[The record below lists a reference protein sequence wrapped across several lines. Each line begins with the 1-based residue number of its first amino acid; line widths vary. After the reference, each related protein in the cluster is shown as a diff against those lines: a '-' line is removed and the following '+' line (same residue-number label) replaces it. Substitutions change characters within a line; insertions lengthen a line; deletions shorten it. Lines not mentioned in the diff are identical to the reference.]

1 MSDPNP
7 KLERFNECRNT
18 FVTSLNSISILSSLV
33 FLTIFVPYTTYVG
46 NLLAKRAEIKK
57 ETKIVSGHKEIK
69 IVNGQKEKIPIE
81 HLLPNFQEKEEDFE
95 LIPLPLFQT
104 PVIDKQSKSLT
115 VRSSDLSSIWKIG
128 IKPLLKFETKPLKVE
143 IQKDTKIANGQK
155 MEIRIHRLKLDD
167 TEKSGNFD
175 FKKLEVEWL
184 KAHGSSVDKTAML
197 SDSTEF
203 NNPVGTFRFSKP
215 EIVLIYP
222 AAVSILLVYLSL
234 HFYDLLNLKRKL
246 KNEDEELVKIPWW
259 RISIASFFLLLCL
272 GCSWFII
279 GLPPKIPTNTSSQ
292 LVKIESRLG
301 KIIAKENQYQLIAD
315 IDFWIFWTGVVFFVI
330 SVVVTFK
337 ACTMSKMRLPLIIL
351 IKWRSPSNFI
361 ILIKW
366 RSPSNSKI

>member
-1 MSDPNP
+1 
-7 KLERFNECRNT
+7 
-18 FVTSLNSISILSSLV
+18 
-33 FLTIFVPYTTYVG
+33 VPYTTYVG
-46 NLLAKRAEIKK
+46 NLLAKRVEIKK
-57 ETKIVSGHKEIK
+57 ETKIISGHKEIK

-115 VRSSDLSSIWKIG
+115 VSSSDLSSIWKDGG
-128 IKPLLKFETKPLKVE
+128 IKPLLKFETKPLKFE
-143 IQKDTKIANGQK
+143 IQKDTKIVNGQK
-155 MEIRIHRLKLDD
+155 IEIRIYPQELDYQ
-167 TEKSGNFD
+167 ELNGNFD
-175 FKKLEVEWL
+175 LKRLEAEWL
-184 KAHGSSVDKTAML
+184 KAHGSSVGETKML
-197 SDSTEF
+197 SGSTEF
-203 NNPVGTFRFSKP
+203 NNPVGKFNFSKP

-234 HFYDLLNLKRKL
+234 HFYDLLSLKQKL
-246 KNEDEELVKIPWW
+246 KDEDEDEELIKIPGW
-259 RISIASFFLLLCL
+259 RISIASISLLLCL

-279 GLPPKIPTNTSSQ
+279 GLRPKIPTNTSSQ

-301 KIIAKENQYQLIAD
+301 KIIAKESSYQLTAN

-330 SVVVTFK
+330 SVVVTFN
-337 ACTMSKMRLPLIIL
+337 ACIMSKMRPPLIIL

-366 RSPSNSKI
+366 RSPSNSKIQIQI